1 MRFVRAD
8 LHVHTVLS
16 PCGGLDMGAPDIA
29 ARALQLGFGIVA
41 ITDHNTTG
49 NVSAVQEA
57 ARGSGLLVVAG
68 LEIQSSED
76 VHAVTLFETVE
87 EAREF
92 EAWLWVGFPG
102 VLNRPEYFGP
112 QILIDHENQILGE
125 QPVLLVQGAGRGIDE
140 IAREVRLRGGICFL
154 SHVDRDYFSYPA
166 ILGPIP
172 VDYPVD
178 ALELTCRIKPATM
191 RDLRAKY
198 PAFPLLRNSDAHC
211 LEQLDRFCSTLFRV
225 NEATFGE
232 LKLALQGKEGREV
245 LSPWQDNG
253 ESSEVVI

>member
-87 EAREF
+87 EAQDF

-102 VLNRPEYFGP
+102 VLNKPEYVGP
-112 QILIDHENQILGE
+112 QVLIDCENQILGE
-125 QPVLLVQGAGRGIDE
+125 QPVLLVQGANRGIDE
-140 IAREVRLRGGICFL
+140 IASEVRRRGGICFL
-154 SHVDRDYFSYPA
+154 SHIDRDYFSYPA
-166 ILGPIP
+166 ILGPISA
-172 VDYPVD
+172 DYPVD

-191 RDLRAKY
+191 RDFRAKY
-198 PAFPLLRNSDAHC
+198 HGFRFLKNSDAHC
-211 LEQLDRFCSTLFRV
+211 LEQMGRECSTLYRV
-225 NEATFGE
+225 EEASFEE

-245 LSPWQDNG
+245 LFPWQENG
-253 ESSEVVI
+253 ESSEVTI

>member
-1 MRFVRAD
+1 MRLVRAD

-16 PCGGLDMGAPDIA
+16 PCGGLDMGAPDIV

-49 NVSAVQEA
+49 NVAAVQQA
-57 ARGSGLLVVAG
+57 ARGHELLVVAG

-87 EAREF
+87 KAREF
-92 EAWLWVGFPG
+92 ESWLWVGFPG

-112 QILIDHENQILGE
+112 QILIDHENGIIGE
-125 QPVLLVQGAGRGIDE
+125 QPILLVQGASRGIDE
-140 IAREVRLRGGICFL
+140 IAREVRGRGGICFL
-154 SHVDRDYFSYPA
+154 SHIDRDYFSYPA

-178 ALELTCRIKPATM
+178 ALELTCRINPVAM

-198 PAFPLLRNSDAHC
+198 NGFRFLRNSDAHC
-211 LEQLDRFCSTLFRV
+211 LEQMGRDCSTLYKV
-225 NEATFGE
+225 EEATFDE
-232 LKLALQGKEGREV
+232 LRLALQGKEGREI
-245 LSPWQDNG
+245 LSPWEENEQA
-253 ESSEVVI
+253 SKSTI